1 MIRRVDRRNAFMMLV
16 VKVFFAFFA
25 LIVLAIASDIF
36 LRILNINT
44 TLFAGLVEVIIFIY
58 LTVKLMLKIYKKA
71 IYR

>member
-1 MIRRVDRRNAFMMLV
+1 MMLV